1 MIAWWQVKLS
11 AGIERIKLEKWS
23 DCWVIHPSINLSG
36 LIGYFMEARYPAK
49 RRPKYLNLLKIRQPL
64 PAIVSILHRISGVLL
79 FLPGI
84 PLFLYGLQMLLQS
97 PETFASLQS
106 NLAHP
111 LCKLFLLLATW
122 FFIHHLLAGIRHL
135 MLDLHYGM
143 QLEQARLSSKLVLVF
158 GAILTALT
166 GIWLW

>member
-1 MIAWWQVKLS
+1 
-11 AGIERIKLEKWS
+11 
-23 DCWVIHPSINLSG
+23 
-36 LIGYFMEARYPAK
+36 MEARYPAR

-79 FLPGI
+79 FFPGI
-84 PLFLYGLQMLLQS
+84 PLFLYGMQMLLQS

-106 NLAHP
+106 GLDQP

-122 FFIHHLLAGIRHL
+122 FFLHHLFAGIRHL
-135 MLDLHYGM
+135 MLDLHYGL
-143 QLEQARLSSKLVLVF
+143 QLEHARLSSKLVLAT
-158 GAILTALT
+158 GAILTVLA